1 MDGIIAFASP
11 AEHTIRITFDDGK
24 TDREKITD
32 ALVKG
37 GVTIPGEK
45 TPTAETPFS
54 YK

>member
-11 AEHTIRITFDDGK
+11 AEHTIWITFDDGK

-32 ALVKG
+32 VKG